1 MQKIDLRPKA
11 IDITLC
17 INRMCMNKCKRCYEY
32 WQPNENHQSY
42 INPAN
47 EYDKYGKQKRCKS
60 RLEEIK

>member
-1 MQKIDLRPKA
+1 MEIGEYIRTKKGIIAKVDA
-11 IDITLC
+11 I
-17 INRMCMNKCKRCYEY
+17 YEY